1 MLLDTLRSASSAVL
15 VAGEYSANALVGLV
29 DPRLRTSGATIEEGR
44 VRLPGDALLPWAS
57 WQDTRAVTIEAP
69 VPEVWPWLAQAGYSR
84 GGWYADMPWWRD
96 AEGRRGRR
104 SSAERLLP
112 EAQHLAVGQVL
123 LDGPGCDETHGAWTV
138 RICEPERAMVL
149 VSSRTLSG
157 SEVDPD
163 AAPPWFY
170 FECSWAFVLRTVPA
184 GTRLLVRTRV
194 KLNPDNR
201 AVRMLAAAL
210 GFADRAM
217 QRAMLLGIK
226 RRVEETRPTTSG
238 PGGGLTTTRGRPKR

>member
-1 MLLDTLRSASSAVL
+1 MWFDTLRSASNAVL

-44 VRLPGDALLPWAS
+44 VRLAGDALLPWAS
-57 WQDTRAVTIEAP
+57 WQETRAVTIDGL
-69 VPEVWPWLAQAGYSR
+69 VSEVWPWVAQAGYGR
-84 GGWYADMPWWRD
+84 GGWYADLPWWRD
-96 AEGRRGRR
+96 PEGRRGRR

-112 EAQHLAVGQVL
+112 EEQHITVGQVL
-123 LDGPGCDETHGAWTV
+123 FDGPDCDATTGAWTV
-138 RICEPERAMVL
+138 RICEPERVL
-149 VSSRTLSG
+149 VLFSSRTLG
-157 SEVDPD
+157 GREVDLD

-170 FECSWAFVLRTVPA
+170 LDCSWAFALRAVPA

-201 AVRMLAAAL
+201 AARWLASAL
-210 GFADRAM
+210 GFGDRAM

-226 RRVEETRPTTSG
+226 RRVEGARSTPSG
-238 PGGGLTTTRGRPKR
+238 PGGGLATTRGRSKR